1 MSDGQEH
8 PLYKRALECK
18 TEELDITGESVC
30 LAACGAG
37 LGAFR
42 SGWHAPCG
50 RRRVRVRGGGRV
62 RRSGMPSDCVCRA
75 AVF

>member
-18 TEELDITGESVC
+18 TEELDLHCESVC

-37 LGAFR
+37 LYAFR
-42 SGWHAPCG
+42 SAGMLLAVGGACACG
-50 RRRVRVRGGGRV
+50 VEG
-62 RRSGMPSDCVCRA
+62 VCGA
-75 AVF
+75 FCCW